1 MQEYSFEEDRIVFV
15 HLQIITNIIVNV
27 NQIFFMFSKGFAI
40 SADFSKSVYLKIHTY
55 NQQSIPS
62 IVLVGNRLIF
72 SRIYIIRKMHFL
84 LLVIFD
90 KIYFGRYRP

>member
-27 NQIFFMFSKGFAI
+27 NQFFFFMFPKGFAI
-40 SADFSKSVYLKIHTY
+40 LADFSKSVYLKIHTY

-62 IVLVGNRLIF
+62 EYSTSWKQIDIF
-72 SRIYIIRKMHFL
+72 
-84 LLVIFD
+84 
-90 KIYFGRYRP
+90 